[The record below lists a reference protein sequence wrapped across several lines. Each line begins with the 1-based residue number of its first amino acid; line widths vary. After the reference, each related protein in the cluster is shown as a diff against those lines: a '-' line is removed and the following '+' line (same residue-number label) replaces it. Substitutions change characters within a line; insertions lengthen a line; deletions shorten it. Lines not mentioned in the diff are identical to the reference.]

1 MNWLNVQGLKI
12 RYFVQ
17 GEGNN
22 IVFLHGYS
30 FNIETWL
37 SINVIEELSKNYK
50 VFAIDMPYGL
60 RSKSDKFYSNNRD
73 EYADFLNKIF
83 LELNIISPIIIGAS
97 ISGEVTLRYILR
109 KYDARAA
116 VVIAPSG
123 ISEIEEKLSEIKI
136 PLLIVWGDKD
146 DLIPL
151 RNAYILKEKVKNSQL
166 KIINNAKHAC
176 YLDKPDEFKGYL
188 KEFLLSLEK

>member
-17 GEGNN
+17 GEGDN

-37 SINVIEELSKNYK
+37 SINIIEELAKNYK
-50 VFAIDMPYGL
+50 VYAIYMPYGL

-83 LELNIISPIIIGAS
+83 LELNIKSPIIIGAS

-123 ISEIEEKLSEIKI
+123 ISEIE
-136 PLLIVWGDKD
+136 
-146 DLIPL
+146 
-151 RNAYILKEKVKNSQL
+151 
-166 KIINNAKHAC
+166 
-176 YLDKPDEFKGYL
+176 
-188 KEFLLSLEK
+188 